1 MDEEQRLTMSTEVM
15 TGIIEPATYAGT
27 DMFRVEVR
35 RNGIATSGHLV
46 NKARMGAFVEEHQFA
61 TVTMGDQVLDLSD
74 ARLDISPYFEGDRAA
89 LIIWLKD
96 AVKYHQRIVEEYKR
110 GQRGKNLDAAG
121 RSEMLAVNKAALV
134 DAEQQLRLQ
143 QAALAVGL

>member
-1 MDEEQRLTMSTEVM
+1 MSTEVM

-61 TVTMGDQVLDLSD
+61 TVTVGKLTFDLSD
-74 ARLDISPYFEGDRAA
+74 ARLDIPPYFEGDRAA
-89 LIIWLKD
+89 LVVWLQD
-96 AVKYHQRIVEEYKR
+96 AVKFHQRIVLEYQCGK
-110 GQRGKNLDAAG
+110 RGKNLDAAG
-121 RSEMLAVNKAALV
+121 RAEMLAEAEGILAAV
-134 DAEQQLRLQ
+134 ERQLRMQ

>member
-1 MDEEQRLTMSTEVM
+1 MSTEVM

-61 TVTMGDQVLDLSD
+61 TVTVGKLTFDLSD
-74 ARLDISPYFEGDRAA
+74 ARLDIPPYFEGDRAA
-89 LIIWLKD
+89 LVAYLQD
-96 AVKYHQRIVEEYKR
+96 HVKYRRRIIEQYKR
-110 GQRGKNLDAAG
+110 GQRGRTLDASG
-121 RSEMLAVNKAALV
+121 RSEMQAVNKAALV
-134 DAEQQLRLQ
+134 DAEQQLQIQ